1 MKTLWA
7 LLLAFTAG
15 SALARQG
22 IPVVD
27 FVDVPVSASTSKA
40 VAVVQVRAA
49 ITAAAL
55 INKWDV
61 EPDGDAL
68 RLTLVENHFHTVVVK
83 VSYSAAAYSVLYVDS
98 KEMDY
103 LPPDRAFTHHS
114 SPGMAQD
121 AIAKQQAKFARYAES
136 TKAVPREGTLIHPFY
151 EEWVIELLR
160 GVRRQL
166 IVAQ

>member
-7 LLLAFTAG
+7 LLLAFSMG

-27 FVDVPVSASTSKA
+27 FIDVPVSAATSKA
-40 VAVVQVRAA
+40 VTVAQVRAA

-61 EPDGDAL
+61 EADGDAL
-68 RLTLVENHFHTVVVK
+68 RLTLIENHFHTVVVK
-83 VSYSAAAYSVLYVDS
+83 VSYSATTYSVVYVDS

-103 LPPDRAFTHHS
+103 LPPDRAFTRYS
-114 SPGMAQD
+114 SPTMAQD
-121 AIAKQQAKFARYAES
+121 AIAKQQEKFARYAES
-136 TKAVPREGTLIHPFY
+136 TKAVPRAGTLIHPFY

-166 IVAQ
+166 IIAQ